1 MSAAATG
8 DAAMT
13 ALAPER
19 PPVGLL
25 LLAGLL
31 ALAIGVGGFG
41 GWAAYAPLSSAAVAR
56 GVITVEGNRK
66 VVQHLEGGSI
76 AELRVREGDRVRAG
90 QLLMRLDNLEAK
102 ALHAVLEGQYVA
114 LAAQEARLQAE
125 PESLRSE
132 ERRVGKDTSSTCR
145 SRWSPYP

>member
-19 PPVGLL
+19 PSVGLL

-41 GWAAYAPLSSAAVAR
+41 GWAAYEPLSSAAVAR
-56 GVITVEGNRK
+56 GVITAEGNSK
-66 VVQHLEGGSI
+66 GVQQLAGAYI
-76 AELRVREGDRVRAG
+76 AESRGRADAKSGVQG
-90 QLLMRLDNLEAK
+90 QSGE
-102 ALHAVLEGQYVA
+102 V
-114 LAAQEARLQAE
+114 
-125 PESLRSE
+125 SE
-132 ERRVGKDTSSTCR
+132 DSGGLSIT
-145 SRWSPYP
+145 

>member
-56 GVITVEGNRK
+56 GVITVDGNRK

-76 AELRVREGDRVRAG
+76 AQLRVREGDCVRAG
-90 QLLMRLDNLEAK
+90 Q
-102 ALHAVLEGQYVA
+102 
-114 LAAQEARLQAE
+114 
-125 PESLRSE
+125 RSE
-132 ERRVGKDTSSTCR
+132 ERRVGKACVSAWSARR
-145 SRWSPYP
+145 SPFP

>member
-1 MSAAATG
+1 MRISDWSSDVCSSDLAMSAAATG

-56 GVITVEGNRK
+56 GVITVEG
-66 VVQHLEGGSI
+66 I
-76 AELRVREGDRVRAG
+76 ARWCSTSKAG
-90 QLLMRLDNLEAK
+90 QSPSCASEIGRASCRER
-102 ALHAVLEGQYVA
+102 VCQYV
-114 LAAQEARLQAE
+114 
-125 PESLRSE
+125 
-132 ERRVGKDTSSTCR
+132 
-145 SRWSPYP
+145 

>member
-25 LLAGLL
+25 LLAGIL

-41 GWAAYAPLSSAAVAR
+41 GWAAYAPFSSAAVDR
-56 GVITVEGNRK
+56 GVISVAGNRK
-66 VVQHLEGGSI
+66 VVQHPEGGSI
-76 AELRVREGDRVRAG
+76 DELRVRDSDRGRPG
-90 QLLMRLDNLEAK
+90 QLLLRRDNLTT
-102 ALHAVLEGQYVA
+102 HAIPSVVAGQAGA
-114 LAAQEARLQAE
+114 LAIPGGREQ
-125 PESLRSE
+125 
-132 ERRVGKDTSSTCR
+132 
-145 SRWSPYP
+145 